1 LVWLLGGKSQN
12 QSQKSNQT
20 HPKHL
25 GYGFVVIVLFATI
38 LAQYSDVLL
47 LNIQTCYNYSCC
59 LFIVDSNG
67 KKRKYHSDDLKVVVY
82 LELLAK
88 TDPHVLH
95 HGVSKEVAEKF
106 GVPCLVVQRIWRS
119 GQDYGG
125 IAESN

>member
-1 LVWLLGGKSQN
+1 KRCLLD
-12 QSQKSNQT
+12 
-20 HPKHL
+20 PAL
-25 GYGFVVIVLFATI
+25 WFVIVLFATI

-59 LFIVDSNG
+59 LFI
-67 KKRKYHSDDLKVVVY
+67 VVVY

-125 IAESN
+125 I

>member
-1 LVWLLGGKSQN
+1 
-12 QSQKSNQT
+12 
-20 HPKHL
+20 
-25 GYGFVVIVLFATI
+25 
-38 LAQYSDVLL
+38 SD
-47 LNIQTCYNYSCC
+47 TS
-59 LFIVDSNG
+59 LFIYRRGDDTGCNQPLSKSHAVVAGEGSKDLFGWPVSCENSYSNG

-125 IAESN
+125 I